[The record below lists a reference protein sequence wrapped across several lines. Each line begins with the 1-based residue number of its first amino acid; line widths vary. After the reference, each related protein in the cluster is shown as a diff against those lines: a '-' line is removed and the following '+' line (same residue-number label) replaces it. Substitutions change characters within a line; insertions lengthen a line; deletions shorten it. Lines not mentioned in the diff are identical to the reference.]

1 MVSAAA
7 SFARETQTEKAR
19 NDLVSSVHLKD
30 WFRQGKCT
38 YSVQFFQLKSAQY
51 NIDEGIKLK
60 TTNTIIIIIRKK
72 DLNPGL

>member
-30 WFRQGKCT
+30 WFQQGKRHIFC
-38 YSVQFFQLKSAQY
+38 VVFFPLKSAQY
-51 NIDEGIKLK
+51 NTDEGTKLNLK
-60 TTNTIIIIIRKK
+60 QRKK
-72 DLNPGL
+72 